1 MSLQRVRSDGN
12 RNIYGEL
19 PGDYKTFDKG
29 ENVVLTVEEV
39 LDIAGLSSLEQRHQH
54 AMNVYPS
61 SNSDE
66 ELIYRLTGVEI
77 DLDFQYVG
85 SIGSTIPGFSNVEC
99 ILTISIEMDI
109 LPRVTKWATSGII
122 TLPKPFD
129 QAEFRDRFFRGLYF
143 SLNAGGIVGV
153 FDFFNLIVVVTSVSI
168 LLALSAT
175 AVSMIAYGL
184 FRLHFTCVRRLW
196 PAEAQHEASAREDCR
211 PSSDCWQSVARAHYR
226 RYSH

>member
-1 MSLQRVRSDGN
+1 MSLRVFAAMGIVTFMENS
-12 RNIYGEL
+12 
-19 PGDYKTFDKG
+19 GDYKTFDKG

-99 ILTISIEMDI
+99 ILDN
-109 LPRVTKWATSGII
+109 
-122 TLPKPFD
+122 F
-129 QAEFRDRFFRGLYF
+129 
-143 SLNAGGIVGV
+143 
-153 FDFFNLIVVVTSVSI
+153 
-168 LLALSAT
+168 
-175 AVSMIAYGL
+175 
-184 FRLHFTCVRRLW
+184 
-196 PAEAQHEASAREDCR
+196 
-211 PSSDCWQSVARAHYR
+211 PSRWIFYQG
-226 RYSH
+226 